1 MQSCPRQQASTCISV
16 VGAQGWMIA
25 MRQRRHGRGSALT
38 GHGAVSS
45 CRRRFCAI
53 GERRFCERIGA
64 AGHRLEHADRPEA
77 ARTTADPGNG

>member
-1 MQSCPRQQASTCISV
+1 MQATSHFDTTT
-16 VGAQGWMIA
+16 
-25 MRQRRHGRGSALT
+25 MRQRRRHGRRGWEAPLT

-53 GERRFCERIGA
+53 GGRRFCERIGA